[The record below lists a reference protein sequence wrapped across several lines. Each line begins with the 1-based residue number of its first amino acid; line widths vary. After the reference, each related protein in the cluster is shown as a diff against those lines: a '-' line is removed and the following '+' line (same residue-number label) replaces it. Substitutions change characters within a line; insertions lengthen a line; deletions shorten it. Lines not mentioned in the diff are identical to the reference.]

1 MLSHLIAQLL
11 HNEDGAEMSEVAV
24 VLALVV
30 VVAAAGF
37 TLLGSGIDSLTQQVA
52 GFLGGA

>member
-52 GFLGGA
+52 GFLGGV